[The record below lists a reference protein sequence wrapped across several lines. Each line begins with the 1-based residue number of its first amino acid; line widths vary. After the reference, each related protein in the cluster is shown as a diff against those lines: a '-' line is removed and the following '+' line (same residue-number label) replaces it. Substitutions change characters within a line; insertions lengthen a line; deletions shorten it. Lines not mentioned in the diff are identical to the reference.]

1 MNSLSRLQTIDDNNS
16 DNIIVSI
23 IPAGSHSTTTKKQR
37 DDPQHSSRRMSTRQT
52 PLAHRPCPQTSSIVG
67 SSVPTQKQSATNSP
81 HTVKDAEEEADTMV
95 SDDTAFESILKE
107 FNTGAEYF
115 SSLDDVEP
123 FIDIYQQRTGNR
135 LAIRRS
141 EKDKFR
147 VYQCVEHLNC
157 CFKIQVGRRRAD
169 GLYSIKK
176 SLYKHNGR
184 RCPSRA
190 SDGRRW
196 KQRRAGKLEGIIVH
210 VANVKKDKPAPADV
224 VKTAAMLKGEVVP
237 YFAAYRALNAESGIS
252 KDQARK
258 GFQLIIPYLDKIQK
272 TNPGSV
278 VGYTCNAD
286 NCLMEMFIV
295 PGFMN
300 RILQYVRPVISLDA
314 AHLKSVYKGT
324 IYIASVLSGAN
335 EVYPI
340 GFLISCDNE
349 NKETWS
355 TFLTKLHEACPIIS
369 QEKNNIYPFIFI
381 SDRDKGLKPALAAV
395 FPRNVDVHCAKHIE
409 SNVRQKYGAQ
419 CAAYVIRIA
428 KTFSTRQQEWYTEQ
442 VRKIKPA
449 AATYLEEI
457 DGLWKNTSWLEDD
470 ASLPPRYGIVTSN
483 TAESINNMLLDARN
497 MPSWLDA
504 TEKIIDVITTRI
516 ASNRR
521 KHIASPPG
529 RIVAQVA
536 QVIKIQWDKA
546 ASLDVFDLEQ
556 GSGKYKVTEHYS
568 QAEVIQSEADITNP
582 TNNSN
587 SNVDDIRPPQMAYLG
602 RQSRTHIVIP
612 DKQWCSC
619 GLWQDLEY
627 PCQHFVAFF
636 RKWRECDSLE
646 TLQQFHVSAYYMY
659 DSLHNLYTPNINPV
673 VVDAISY
680 DRKTKPPVITQRRTG
695 RPKVKRYRR
704 RSELVEPSLS
714 KITCSQCG
722 EKGHNVRTCKNATR
736 PAAFHSPL

>member
-1 MNSLSRLQTIDDNNS
+1 
-16 DNIIVSI
+16 
-23 IPAGSHSTTTKKQR
+23 
-37 DDPQHSSRRMSTRQT
+37 
-52 PLAHRPCPQTSSIVG
+52 
-67 SSVPTQKQSATNSP
+67 
-81 HTVKDAEEEADTMV
+81 
-95 SDDTAFESILKE
+95 
-107 FNTGAEYF
+107 
-115 SSLDDVEP
+115 
-123 FIDIYQQRTGNR
+123 
-135 LAIRRS
+135 
-141 EKDKFR
+141 
-147 VYQCVEHLNC
+147 
-157 CFKIQVGRRRAD
+157 
-169 GLYSIKK
+169 
-176 SLYKHNGR
+176 
-184 RCPSRA
+184 
-190 SDGRRW
+190 
-196 KQRRAGKLEGIIVH
+196 VH

-722 EKGHNVRTCKNATR
+722 EKGHNVRTCKNAPR